1 MLGKLFQKKGSDD
14 AAHIPIG
21 KRVYAIGDIH
31 GCLDELDTVLQKIQD
46 DCASTDLAASVF
58 KDEEDSSAQS
68 KPKLVFLGDYVDRGP
83 DSKGV
88 LDRLTKLQKTTPD
101 TIFLKGNHEALM
113 LEFLAAPDAT
123 ERWLDWGGDETL
135 QSYGISTI
143 LGRRNEDLA
152 AELKERLPAEHLTF
166 LNNLSLTH
174 QEGDYLFVH
183 AGIRPGVPL
192 ADQKE
197 EDLLWIRKKFHKM
210 NVSERPSQV
219 VVHGHQP
226 VEKPLDAGWR
236 IDVDTGAC
244 WSGRLTAVALEG
256 TSRRFIS
263 T

>member
-1 MLGKLFQKKGSDD
+1 MLGKLFEKKGSKG
-14 AAHIPIG
+14 AAQIRTGMRI
-21 KRVYAIGDIH
+21 YAIGDVH
-31 GCLDELDTVLQKIQD
+31 GCSGILDDLLQII
-46 DCASTDLAASVF
+46 A
-58 KDEEDSSAQS
+58 EDAENT
-68 KPKLVFLGDYVDRGP
+68 KHRLIFLGDYVDRGP
-83 DSKGV
+83 DTKGV
-88 LDRLTKLQKTTPD
+88 LDQLVELQKTAPD
-101 TIFLKGNHEALM
+101 TVFLKGNHEALM

-135 QSYGISTI
+135 QSYGIKPI

-152 AELKERLPAEHLTF
+152 TDLKAQMPAEHLSF
-166 LNNLSLTH
+166 LNNLTLTH

-183 AGIRPGVPL
+183 AGLRPGIAL
-192 ADQKE
+192 DDQKE

-210 NVSERPSQV
+210 SVSERPNQI

-226 VEKPLDAGWR
+226 VEKPVDVGWR

-256 TSRRFIS
+256 TTRRFIS